1 MARECNHRVLT
12 NASLASF
19 DAQSLPTDGGTGRDS
34 FGSIPTLAS
43 PPYSPTVRSP
53 PSYSISR
60 ASLASSGASSAATS
74 VIGRSRKRSISGD
87 SLSAGPSRLSFAPA
101 ASCSAHGSATVYSSA
116 VSRSPASLKCVLA
129 VPPKPKRLRREP
141 LSPTS
146 VGEVSDTKKM
156 PAAKTATA
164 PAAAAVSPGAAQMQS
179 MLRGL
184 QHLSVCGPS
193 GCANP
198 LCVSTRA
205 FLEKVTA
212 HRSSMASKP
221 GHESTRCGACK
232 LWTAIE
238 QQGPVKEEQTVRMV
252 LKFCSPSW
260 MEAPA
265 AVRTS
270 NHELGEDY
278 APAGGRRSVA
288 ERAWDELLDSASREE
303 GEPKLWEKEFR
314 VFFDDSKP
322 VGLGFQPVAVAS
334 SSSSSNSFDIVQ
346 ADSYVCAVREVAPVG
361 LAADYNARCRA
372 SSDYSRVI
380 VEKLRVRM
388 VNGHDVAQVPYAD
401 VLQM

>member
-1 MARECNHRVLT
+1 MARKCNHRALT
-12 NASLASF
+12 NGSLASF
-19 DAQSLPTDGGTGRDS
+19 DVQSLPTDGGTGRDS

-43 PPYSPTVRSP
+43 PPYSPTVRSS

-60 ASLASSGASSAATS
+60 AALASSGASSAAVS
-74 VIGRSRKRSISGD
+74 VSGRSRKRSISGD
-87 SLSAGPSRLSFAPA
+87 SLSAGASRVSFAPA
-101 ASCSAHGSATVYSSA
+101 ASCSAHGSATAYSSA

-164 PAAAAVSPGAAQMQS
+164 SAAAVSPGAAQMQS

-184 QHLSVCGPS
+184 QHLSVCGPT

-232 LWTAIE
+232 LWTSI
-238 QQGPVKEEQTVRMV
+238 
-252 LKFCSPSW
+252 
-260 MEAPA
+260 
-265 AVRTS
+265 
-270 NHELGEDY
+270 
-278 APAGGRRSVA
+278 
-288 ERAWDELLDSASREE
+288 RAWDELLDSASREE

-334 SSSSSNSFDIVQ
+334 SSSSNSFDMVQ
-346 ADSYVCAVREVAPVG
+346 ADSYACAVREVALVG

-372 SSDYSRVI
+372 NSDYSRVI